1 MAVDLNVLVRHE
13 GALFVCNPYSHTHH
27 WCGLHRDTHT
37 DRPASYRDVFMTLSA
52 ANTEIMDMLAA
63 EYTPQE
69 LKDVAATLGYSE
81 KEIAEYQRQEDA
93 GELDP
98 HENYFKTFLI
108 AEIACAVIQHKGAVD
123 IPGIVAATESQ
134 LPEFEEWYLS
144 EARRIFGEMAEVEKT
159 VTNGSIRSNA
169 RWRDLY
175 AGDEGFQRQAELLSQ
190 VQARLGRYTVEPE
203 KDTPPWED
211 ASAAD

>member
-1 MAVDLNVLVRHE
+1 LTVDRNVLVKHE
-13 GALFVCNPYSHTHH
+13 GALRVANPYSHTHH
-27 WCGLHRDTHT
+27 WRGLHRDTLT
-37 DRPASYRDVFMTLSA
+37 DRPASHRDVLMTLSA
-52 ANTEIMDMLAA
+52 GSTEILDMLAA

-81 KEIAEYQRQEDA
+81 KEIAEYQRQEGA

-108 AEIACAVIQHKGAVD
+108 AEIACAVIQHRGAVD
-123 IPGIVAATESQ
+123 IPGIVSATESQ

-144 EARRIFGEMAEVEKT
+144 EARRIFGEMVEVEKT
-159 VTNGSIRSNA
+159 VTNGSVRSNA
-169 RWRDLY
+169 HWRDLY

-190 VQARLGRYTVEPE
+190 VQTRLGRFAAEAET
-203 KDTPPWED
+203 DTPPWETAD
-211 ASAAD
+211 AAD

>member
-1 MAVDLNVLVRHE
+1 LHYSCRYSRYKQNPTKKAPTASKQTGTFLDRYALLIVPEASMAVDLNVLVRHE

-37 DRPASYRDVFMTLSA
+37 DRPASYRDVFMALSSA
-52 ANTEIMDMLAA
+52 STELLDQLAE

-69 LKDVAATLGYSE
+69 LADVAATLGYSE

-98 HENYFKTFLI
+98 HENYFKTFLV

-123 IPGIVAATESQ
+123 IPGI
-134 LPEFEEWYLS
+134 LS
-144 EARRIFGEMAEVEKT
+144 F
-159 VTNGSIRSNA
+159 SN
-169 RWRDLY
+169 
-175 AGDEGFQRQAELLSQ
+175 
-190 VQARLGRYTVEPE
+190 P
-203 KDTPPWED
+203 
-211 ASAAD
+211 